1 MTKKALT
8 ILLAI
13 SLVALLAAG
22 GAIAYLTSTDSV
34 KNTFTVG
41 NVKIVLDEAKVTKG
55 NDGTWTAG
63 TDRVKANDYG
73 TVYPGAELPKDP
85 TVHNT
90 GANAAY
96 IRAEVNV
103 SNALNIFADLY
114 PDAPTIGQDGY
125 KDMLL
130 RIVDPLGSGWSIVDV
145 TFGDTMDYSSGRFDA
160 KFILKYDAAL
170 ASGESTTPMFTKVIV
185 PTAMQSGR
193 EYLFKEITVTAQ
205 AIQADGFASWEAAFA
220 AYDAQVN

>member
-22 GAIAYLTSTDSV
+22 GAIAYLTSTDTV

-41 NVKIVLDEAKVTKG
+41 NVKIVLDEAEVTKG
-55 NDGTWTAG
+55 NDGAWTAG
-63 TDRVKANDYG
+63 TDRVKANNYG

-103 SNALNIFADLY
+103 SNAMNIFADLY
-114 PDAPTIGQDGY
+114 PNAPTYPQAGY

-130 RIVDPLGSGWSIVDV
+130 KIVDALGSGWSIVGV
-145 TFGDTMDYSSGRFDA
+145 TAGDTFTIGQFDA

-185 PTAMQSGR
+185 PTEMQSGR
-193 EYLFKEITVTAQ
+193 DYLFKEITVTAQ

>member
-22 GAIAYLTSTDSV
+22 GAIAYLTSTDTV

-41 NVKIVLDEAKVTKG
+41 NVKIVLDEAEVTKG
-55 NDGTWTAG
+55 NDGAWTAG
-63 TDRVKANDYG
+63 TDRVKANNYG

-103 SNALNIFADLY
+103 SNAMNIFGDLY
-114 PDAPTIGQDGY
+114 PNAPTYPQAGY

-130 RIVDPLGSGWSIVDV
+130 KIVDALGSGWSIVGV
-145 TFGDTMDYSSGRFDA
+145 TAGDTFTIGQFDA

-185 PTAMQSGR
+185 PTEMQSGR
-193 EYLFKEITVTAQ
+193 DYLFKEITVTAQ
-205 AIQADGFASWEAAFA
+205 AIQADGFASWEAAFT